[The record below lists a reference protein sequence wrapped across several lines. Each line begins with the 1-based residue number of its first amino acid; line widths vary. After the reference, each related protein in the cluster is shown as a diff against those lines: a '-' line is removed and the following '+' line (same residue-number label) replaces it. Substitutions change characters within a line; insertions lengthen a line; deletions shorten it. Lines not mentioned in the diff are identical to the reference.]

1 VDAAPYLPAQLLQ
14 LFGMR
19 QQALAGGR
27 QAQAL
32 GLAAKQA
39 DTQLFFQLAQPGRHV
54 GRHAVQAFCRTA
66 ERARTADGQK
76 VPQQIGV

>member
-1 VDAAPYLPAQLLQ
+1 MDAAPYLPAQLLQ

-19 QQALAGGR
+19 QQAFTCGR

-39 DTQLFFQLAQPGRHV
+39 DTPNGSSSWRSRAETLDGTQCRLFAAPLSEPARLMA
-54 GRHAVQAFCRTA
+54 RKCRN
-66 ERARTADGQK
+66 K
-76 VPQQIGV
+76 